1 MSIKDEVDTNINN
14 YDNSELRE
22 IIGLNKNTTNDEID
36 ERLDKII
43 EKYSVEN
50 NTKYTNFFINVKNKL
65 LSNENT
71 NDNKDNSED
80 QSETWY
86 KNQYLLPQNQNQ
98 KDKIT
103 HRSDSVKIS
112 NDTTIPTMKREMLGI
127 NNTIPLKIAQDSLN
141 PILRQTIK
149 RIITID
155 TTFLPNSIPYSFKT
169 TGNNSNEN
177 ANFSITLSETLKNVL
192 SIKLLSINIP
202 STDYT
207 FDTNK
212 SNTFFYIQYS
222 ATYTKDF
229 TDCSCVKVSI
239 RPGNYNTTKK
249 IIDEINFDISYCSN
263 KYNNQLNDLSGLRLT
278 IQNENVENQIVQFLN
293 FSDYYIKIIF
303 YDPKFDDT
311 DCSGCS
317 GDIRSSCRKNA
328 TYKECLGYILGYRIN
343 TENKYS
349 LDIILPP
356 FSSLDNSSIFVSL
369 QTKYFNYLSSGSDNL
384 LNSVMNSTIQLLWT
398 QPDYYNIVIGGTL
411 VKGVGSVSINLSG
424 GSYILFTLDDHTNNY
439 PTNGMIGI
447 NPPETKLS
455 IPKYRDKIVD
465 PSANNCDPSN
475 NNNLQIIPTFP
486 RTLTQS
492 QLYALNSIIN
502 NRKETN
508 ADILPPN
515 PIDLFALLP
524 RSSIKSLNSKA
535 IVYNNPNTLF
545 MRTYFGPITLEKLS
559 IKLIDSYG
567 NLINL
572 NGHPWTFTLEA
583 EQLYQ
588 Y

>member
-1 MSIKDEVDTNINN
+1 
-14 YDNSELRE
+14 
-22 IIGLNKNTTNDEID
+22 
-36 ERLDKII
+36 
-43 EKYSVEN
+43 
-50 NTKYTNFFINVKNKL
+50 
-65 LSNENT
+65 
-71 NDNKDNSED
+71 
-80 QSETWY
+80 
-86 KNQYLLPQNQNQ
+86 
-98 KDKIT
+98 
-103 HRSDSVKIS
+103 
-112 NDTTIPTMKREMLGI
+112 MKREMLGI

-155 TTFLPNSIPYSFKT
+155 SIFLPNSIPYSFKT

-177 ANFSITLSETLKNVL
+177 TNFSITLSETLKNVL

-207 FDTNK
+207 FDTHK
-212 SNTFFYIQYS
+212 ANTSFYIQYS
-222 ATYTKDF
+222 TTKDF

-239 RPGNYNTTKK
+239 RPGNYNTAKT

-263 KYNNQLNDLSGLRLT
+263 ISNCNNQLNDLSGLRLT
-278 IQNENVENQIVQFLN
+278 IQNENVEDKIVQFLN
-293 FSDYYIKIIF
+293 FSDYYINIIF
-303 YDPKFDDT
+303 YDPKFDERS
-311 DCSGCS
+311 CCGCS
-317 GDIRSSCRKNA
+317 GDIRSSNACRKNA

-343 TENKYS
+343 TENRYS

-356 FSSLDNSSIFVSL
+356 FCSLDPSQNLVSL
-369 QTKYFNYLSSGSDNL
+369 QGQYFNALSSGNDSS
-384 LNSVMNSTIQLLWT
+384 LNNIMNSTMQLLWT
-398 QPDYYNIVIGGTL
+398 QKDYYNDVIGGTL
-411 VKGVGSVSINLSG
+411 VKGVGSVSINLYG

-447 NPPETKLS
+447 NPPETKLN

-465 PSANNCDPSN
+465 PSANFCDTSN
-475 NNNLQIIPTFP
+475 NSQIIPTFP

-508 ADILPPN
+508 TDILAPN
-515 PIDLFALLP
+515 PTDLFALLP

-545 MRTYFGPITLEKLS
+545 TRKYFGPITLEKLS
-559 IKLIDSYG
+559 IKLIDTYG

-572 NGHPWTFTLEA
+572 NGHSWTFTLEA

>member
-1 MSIKDEVDTNINN
+1 MSIKNDTDTDINN
-14 YDNSELRE
+14 YNISELRD
-22 IIGLNKNTTNDEID
+22 IIGLKKNTPNDEV
-36 ERLDKII
+36 ENRLEKII

-98 KDKIT
+98 RDKIT
-103 HRSDSVKIS
+103 HRSESVKIS

-127 NNTIPLKIAQDSLN
+127 NNTIPLQIAQDSLN

-155 TTFLPNSIPYSFKT
+155 TRFLPNSIPYSFKT
-169 TGNNSNEN
+169 SGNNSNEN
-177 ANFSITLSETLKNVL
+177 TDFSITLSETLKNVL

-212 SNTFFYIQYS
+212 ANTFFYIQYN
-222 ATYTKDF
+222 TTEDF
-229 TDCSCVKVSI
+229 IDCSCVKVSI

-263 KYNNQLNDLSGLRLT
+263 ISNCNNQLNDLSGLRLT
-278 IQNENVENQIVQFLN
+278 IQNENVEDQIVQFLN

-303 YDPKFDDT
+303 YDPNFDDNN
-311 DCSGCS
+311 CCGCS
-317 GDIRSSCRKNA
+317 GDLRTICKKNA

-349 LDIILPP
+349 LDITLPP
-356 FSSLDNSSIFVSL
+356 FSSLDNSSNFVSL
-369 QTKYFNYLSSGSDNL
+369 QTEYFNALSSSNNNL
-384 LNSVMNSTIQLLWT
+384 LNSVMNLTIQLLWT
-398 QPDYYNIVIGGTL
+398 QDDYYNNVIGGSL
-411 VKGVGSVSINLSG
+411 IKGLGSVSTDLNG
-424 GSYILFTLDDHTNNY
+424 GSNILFTLDDHTNNY

-447 NPPETKLS
+447 NPPETKLD

-465 PSANNCDPSN
+465 PSANFCDPS
-475 NNNLQIIPTFP
+475 NNLQIIPTFP
-486 RTLTQS
+486 RSLTQS

-508 ADILPPN
+508 ADILAPN
-515 PIDLFALLP
+515 PTDLFALLP

-535 IVYNNPNTLF
+535 IVYNNENILF
-545 MRTYFGPITLEKLS
+545 ARRYFGPITLEKLS
-559 IKLIDSYG
+559 IKLIDTYG

-572 NGHPWTFTLEA
+572 NGHSWTFTLEA
-583 EQLYQ
+583 
-588 Y
+588 